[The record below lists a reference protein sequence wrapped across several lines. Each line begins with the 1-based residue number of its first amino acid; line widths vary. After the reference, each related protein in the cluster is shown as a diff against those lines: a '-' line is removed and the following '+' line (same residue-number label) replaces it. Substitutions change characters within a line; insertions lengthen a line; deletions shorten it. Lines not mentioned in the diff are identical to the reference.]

1 MEPTSHLNLQT
12 DSRCMLSAAAA
23 TESFLLGMVSDKG
36 QELIRK
42 NKYAVAEAVSD
53 TVVCGQNRDA

>member
-1 MEPTSHLNLQT
+1 MNLQT
-12 DSRCMLSAAAA
+12 DSCCLLSAAAA
-23 TESFLLGMVSDKG
+23 AESFLLGMVSDKG

-53 TVVCGQNRDA
+53 TVVCGQKRDA

>member
-1 MEPTSHLNLQT
+1 MNLQT
-12 DSRCMLSAAAA
+12 DSCCLLSAAAA
-23 TESFLLGMVSDKG
+23 AESFLLGMVSDKG

-53 TVVCGQNRDA
+53 TIVCGQKRDA